1 MQEHREGGAAGADW
15 LCLISRAI
23 RPLAVLL
30 NRRARHRTIKE
41 IAEIGGIDNS
51 YVSRMVN
58 LTTVAPDIVA
68 AILSEPLPPELTEL
82 WEEQRERMRRSIAA
96 R

>member
-1 MQEHREGGAAGADW
+1 
-15 LCLISRAI
+15 
-23 RPLAVLL
+23 
-30 NRRARHRTIKE
+30 
-41 IAEIGGIDNS
+41 
-51 YVSRMVN
+51 MVN

-68 AILSEPLPPELTEL
+68 AILSEPLPPELRLFDLAVDPPEL